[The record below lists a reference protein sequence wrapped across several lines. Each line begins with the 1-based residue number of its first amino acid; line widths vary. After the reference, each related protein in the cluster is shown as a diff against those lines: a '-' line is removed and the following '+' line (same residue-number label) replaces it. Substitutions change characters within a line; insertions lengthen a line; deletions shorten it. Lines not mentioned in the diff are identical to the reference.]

1 MLPDFRAFFSG
12 HFTFPHRSTVNSRLL
27 LLLISAFVLGCIG
40 PVAYA
45 LPSDKEQEI
54 RIAANTATLDQRKGV
69 TIYSGD
75 VQFSQGSLVLKADT
89 VIAHFNADTQ
99 KIEKIEAHG
108 SPARYQQQPEINKGV
123 MVIEAKSVVA
133 LFDNDT
139 QKIGKI
145 EALGSPARFEQQ
157 PSLDK
162 GVITA
167 KAENINYLP
176 DHQRLLL
183 VNNASLEQDGA
194 SMNANEITYDLL
206 KEVMQAAGN
215 TQSEQQRI
223 EIIIP
228 PQTTP

>member
-1 MLPDFRAFFSG
+1 MLPDFRAFFGVGLSFYG
-12 HFTFPHRSTVNSRLL
+12 RLSRLL
-27 LLLISAFVLGCIG
+27 TLFLTLAFSAQT
-40 PVAYA
+40 AYA

-75 VQFSQGSLVLKADT
+75 VQFSQGSLLLKADT

-108 SPARYQQQPEINKGV
+108 APAHYQQQPEVNKGV
-123 MVIEAKSVVA
+123 MVIEAKSVIA

-145 EALGSPARFEQQ
+145 EAQGSPARFEQQ

-167 KAENINYLP
+167 KADNINYLP

-183 VNNASLEQDGA
+183 VSNASLEQDGA
-194 SMNANEITYDLL
+194 FMNATEITYDLL

-215 TQSEQQRI
+215 PQSDQQRI

-228 PQTTP
+228 PQATP